1 MHNLLPLLPFVN
13 VEPTLRRQH
22 KSNYRF
28 PDEWRN
34 MQQIMHETV
43 RRCEGPAGSAVIF
56 TEA

>member
-1 MHNLLPLLPFVN
+1 MHNLLPLLVLLN
-13 VEPTLRRQH
+13 QRCCRQH

>member
-1 MHNLLPLLPFVN
+1 MN